1 MRSGE
6 RSKRSIGWPG
16 KGHTRPSVRRDA
28 QGYVYIGTDSVC
40 VCDCRM
46 GRMGHV
52 MRGQEEGLG
61 VPQWRGIGGESLK
74 ATAQVLPRAG
84 GLYMLRF
91 RVGFKV

>member
-40 VCDCRM
+40 VCVIVAWVAWGMSCG
-46 GRMGHV
+46 GRR
-52 MRGQEEGLG
+52 RGLEFHS
-61 VPQWRGIGGESLK
+61 GE
-74 ATAQVLPRAG
+74 V
-84 GLYMLRF
+84 
-91 RVGFKV
+91 